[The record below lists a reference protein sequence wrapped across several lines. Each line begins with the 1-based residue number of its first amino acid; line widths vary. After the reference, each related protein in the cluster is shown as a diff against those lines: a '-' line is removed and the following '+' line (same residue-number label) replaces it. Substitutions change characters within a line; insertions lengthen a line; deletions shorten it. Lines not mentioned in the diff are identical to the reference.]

1 MQKRI
6 LFKII
11 VLNINLTDFIKDI
24 IEALKTD
31 KDKTNSS
38 NSKKKLIVGK
48 PLDLQCFNSSSSPR
62 SRL

>member
-1 MQKRI
+1 MQKSI

-11 VLNINLTDFIKDI
+11 VLKISLTDFIKDI

-38 NSKKKLIVGK
+38 NSKK
-48 PLDLQCFNSSSSPR
+48 S
-62 SRL
+62 

>member
-11 VLNINLTDFIKDI
+11 VLKISFNDFIKDI
-24 IEALKTD
+24 IEAMKTD

-48 PLDLQCFNSSSSPR
+48 PLDLQCFNSSSSSR